1 MLEVDIPPRLCGA
14 MELLCRK
21 YPPLRRSGVLIM
33 PIYFSCHLDS
43 RTVQYRI
50 GREEHIQRKIDLM
63 VTEAKTKMAKKDKKG
78 EW

>member
-1 MLEVDIPPRLCGA
+1 
-14 MELLCRK
+14 
-21 YPPLRRSGVLIM
+21 M
-33 PIYFSCHLDS
+33 PIYFHCHLDS

>member
-1 MLEVDIPPRLCGA
+1 MLGGGIPPSVRCDGTVMQNYSAQIRCSYYAHL
-14 MELLCRK
+14 
-21 YPPLRRSGVLIM
+21 
-33 PIYFSCHLDS
+33 FSCRLDS

-63 VTEAKTKMAKKDKKG
+63 VTEAKTKMGKKDKKG